1 MHIKQIC
8 SETSEVIKN
17 LKDLKDAFIKRGYYS
32 KILDH
37 HFERAMNVDRKIL
50 LENKEKPSAQGNLPL
65 VLTYN
70 KTLPNIQNV
79 RDKDWYI
86 LSINENLPEVF
97 DRRPFIAYR
106 RNTNLFQLIGGN
118 RIEHA
123 RTVTIRKLLTM
134 LPRLKNL
141 CCKQV
146 KQTKTF
152 QSYRAKETFQIF
164 HNLTCKSEN

>member
-50 LENKEKPSAQGNLPL
+50 LENKEKPSNQGNLPL

-97 DRRPFIAYR
+97 DKRHSLLIEKHQFVPTNWRQPHRTRKNRNNQEIAH
-106 RNTNLFQLIGGN
+106 
-118 RIEHA
+118 HA
-123 RTVTIRKLLTM
+123 
-134 LPRLKNL
+134 
-141 CCKQV
+141 
-146 KQTKTF
+146 TKT
-152 QSYRAKETFQIF
+152 E
-164 HNLTCKSEN
+164 KSLL